1 MSTQSSQGL
10 DLKENVKAK
19 ATRASS
25 QDKIIV
31 KSYRTASTE
40 EEAVSL
46 TAEGEVKAETG
57 AETPL
62 PVRRIGD
69 FSLASRSGIQEPI
82 QGISA
87 DAELYLS
94 GEQWRGRKRA
104 MECVH
109 CRWDRCDPRTVAH
122 LCVHAKHPSFYI

>member
-1 MSTQSSQGL
+1 MSTQFSQGL

-46 TAEGEVKAETG
+46 TAEGEVKAEAG
-57 AETPL
+57 AEAPL
-62 PVRRIGD
+62 PLRRIAD
-69 FSLASRSGIQEPI
+69 FSLASKSGIQEPI

-94 GEQWRGRKRA
+94 GE
-104 MECVH
+104 
-109 CRWDRCDPRTVAH
+109 
-122 LCVHAKHPSFYI
+122 